1 MPSSVSTTMPIS
13 DRKTSSSSV
22 ILPRR
27 TPRRSRLPRYVPL
40 LSLVFLSLVR
50 SEGKDENANCQYGL
64 NFIKLD
70 GNVGCLVNGAGL
82 AMATMDVL
90 NLHGGSPANFVR
102 RLLLHLLHYA
112 FYFAPLLL
120 SLALVTRYRSPANPQ
135 LDVGG
140 GATADAVKKAFEL
153 LLTSKDVRSIFVNI
167 CTSLFPSSICLPR

>member
-1 MPSSVSTTMPIS
+1 
-13 DRKTSSSSV
+13 
-22 ILPRR
+22 
-27 TPRRSRLPRYVPL
+27 
-40 LSLVFLSLVR
+40 
-50 SEGKDENANCQYGL
+50 
-64 NFIKLD
+64 
-70 GNVGCLVNGAGL
+70 
-82 AMATMDVL
+82 MDVL